1 MTSDDDR
8 RSTVERRIARS
19 QVDDSGVGKP
29 LSRRARH
36 TRRSVE
42 AYIAAGVIPRYM
54 ERLKEIEAERARLR
68 RQIGRAHRR
77 LSEACGDDREAF
89 ASAWRERAE
98 RWNFQPI
105 NQLIHEHNE
114 WYPMESGLPLNP
126 RTGYYVM
133 LRGRSYRREP
143 LGPEWVLE
151 QFPDD

>member
-1 MTSDDDR
+1 MPSDDDR
-8 RSTVERRIARS
+8 RSTVERHIARS
-19 QVDDSGVGKP
+19 QIDESGAGKP

-77 LSEACGDDREAF
+77 LSEVCGDDREAF
-89 ASAWRERAE
+89 ARAWRERAE
-98 RWNFQPI
+98 RWNFEPI
-105 NQLIHEHNE
+105 NRLIHEHNE

-126 RTGYYVM
+126 RTGDYVM

-143 LGPEWVLE
+143 LGRDWVLE
-151 QFPDD
+151 QFPAD